1 MPATRTTP
9 RDGGDYAI
17 THDARPGACGVGV
30 PDESSRDR
38 GERWRSGV
46 TDHTASTGVT
56 KPVFELALALNR
68 VESVEGAVD
77 RTVARL
83 SEMFDHVSTGVFA
96 WRLSA
101 SPGRERQGAASTS
114 SVELTR
120 ADGVVDAPPADRSFA
135 RLSTATGPRSTTGI
149 AGPHSPES
157 GRIDVDSRLNAER
170 DGTGLVRSELLCGVG
185 DEWVVGLASTE
196 RAAFD
201 AADRRVLA
209 RAVDALEAAI
219 ARLCEPAR
227 VEATNATQAIE
238 FDAFQR
244 AIDEAADGVAILED
258 DEYVYVDRTHVEMY
272 GFDSKAQLL
281 GDTWEKLYDAAEVE
295 RLKAEA
301 FPVLERTGQW
311 QGRVT
316 GSRPDGST
324 FPVEI
329 SLTVVDGGRIICT
342 ARDRTEA
349 RERKRELE
357 LKERAMDEADIAI
370 QITDP
375 TRAGN
380 PLVYVNEGFERLTGY
395 DESAVLGQNPRF
407 LQSEATENGQLQELR
422 EAVEAERPATVE
434 LENVTADG
442 EPYWA
447 RLSVAP
453 VHDEDGRLT
462 NFIGIQQ
469 DVTERRE
476 LLETLRDRTERLE
489 LVLSETETGIAEW
502 DLDAERVRW
511 DETLVDTFGQDPE
524 TIAEFWSIVHPED
537 RERTRDEFETMLET
551 GEPTSGAFRV
561 FTGDGDVAWL
571 ETRAVATLDD
581 DGTPHKV
588 LATGADVTEQT
599 ERTQWLYDL
608 FDYGP
613 LMFLRTRI
621 GDEGAVVEACD
632 PSFAERL
639 GYDREAV
646 RGEPLSTFYD
656 DESAQNLQ
664 TGGYAEAL
672 DGELTVV
679 ERQLVD
685 ASGEPVPCLL
695 RAVPREIDGR
705 AVGTDVLLID
715 ITEQKQRERA
725 LSSAKAQYQTML
737 RAAPDPV
744 FVVDS
749 ASGEV
754 LEANTAAATLLE
766 TPLDE
771 LVEQH
776 YTDLF
781 PSSERDQYRALFE
794 GGTDGPVSTLPNG
807 RQTRLATGAGD
818 TVPVETNLTTVE
830 LDDGPVTYGVF
841 RDVSERKK
849 YTRRLEA
856 VFNGTVQL
864 TGLVDPDGTV
874 VSINDAAVTFTG
886 TGRDRL
892 VGSHLKHALWTDA
905 DAEADFDVDEAIRRA
920 ANGESV
926 RRETEL
932 RGTDRIATVDFSV
945 KPVQTDDG
953 DVPLLV
959 VEGNDITAQKRQ
971 QQHLQVLQRVMR
983 HNIRNDLNALRGWT
997 NLLVEEP
1004 DPDRRAAHFD
1014 RIERGFDRWERIA
1027 ENIHRIERAIGT
1039 QPADA
1044 ERVSAATLARRV
1056 VDDRRDDHPA
1066 ATIRVHADDAVGAIP
1081 RLIDVPLGELVDNA
1095 VQAHPDERP
1104 TVDVTVTRR
1113 DGGWLRIAVADDGPG
1128 MPPMEASVLETG
1140 EESPLSHGSG
1150 LGVWTVR
1157 MVITHF
1163 GGDVEVETADDGTRV
1178 VLWIPTGETSHE
1190 DGRPTAPSSA
1200 VANHG

>member
-1 MPATRTTP
+1 MTGR
-9 RDGGDYAI
+9 
-17 THDARPGACGVGV
+17 
-30 PDESSRDR
+30 
-38 GERWRSGV
+38 
-46 TDHTASTGVT
+46 TASTSVAE
-56 KPVFELALALNR
+56 PVFDLALALNR
-68 VESVEGAVD
+68 TESVESAVD

-83 SEMFDHVSTGVFA
+83 SEVFDCASTGVFV

-101 SPGRERQGAASTS
+101 TRHGEQRDAASARS
-114 SVELTR
+114 AELTR
-120 ADGVVDAPPADRSFA
+120 SGGAIDAPPADRSFA
-135 RLSTATGPRSTTGI
+135 RLPAAAGPRSTAGI
-149 AGPHSPES
+149 AGPRRPSFDQVEVDS
-157 GRIDVDSRLNAER
+157 GPDVGRNDVD
-170 DGTGLVRSELLCGVG
+170 LVRSELLCGVG
-185 DEWVVGLASTE
+185 DERVIGIASTE
-196 RAAFD
+196 RGAFD
-201 AADRRVLA
+201 AADRRVLTL
-209 RAVDALEAAI
+209 AVDALEAAV
-219 ARLCEPAR
+219 ARLCEPAQ

-281 GDTWEKLYDAAEVE
+281 GDTWEKLYDTTEVE

-301 FPVLERTGQW
+301 FPVLERDGQW
-311 QGRVT
+311 RGRVT
-316 GSRPDGST
+316 GCRPDGST

-349 RERKRELE
+349 RKRERELE

-375 TRAGN
+375 TQAGN

-395 DESAVLGQNPRF
+395 DESEVLGENPRF
-407 LQSEATENGQLQELR
+407 LQSEATESRQLQELR
-422 EAVEAERPATVE
+422 EAVEAERPVTVE

-476 LLETLRDRTERLE
+476 LLRTLKDRTERLE

-502 DLDAERVRW
+502 DLDTERVRW

-524 TIAEFWSIVHPED
+524 TLAEFWSIVHPED

-551 GEPTSGAFRV
+551 GEPSSGAFRV

-571 ETRAVATLDD
+571 ETRAVAMRNDD
-581 DGTPHKV
+581 DTPHKV

-621 GDEGAVVEACD
+621 GDGGAIVEECD
-632 PSFAERL
+632 PSFADRL

-646 RGEPLSTFYD
+646 RGEPLSAFYD
-656 DESAQNLQ
+656 DESTDDLQ

-744 FVVDS
+744 FVVDP

-771 LVEQH
+771 LVEGH

-781 PSSERDQYRALFE
+781 PASERDQYRTLFE

-807 RQTRLATGAGD
+807 RQTRLVTGAGE

-830 LDDGPVTYGVF
+830 LDDGPVTYGAF
-841 RDVSERKK
+841 RDISERKK

-864 TGLVDPDGTV
+864 TGLVDPDGTI
-874 VSINDAAVTFTG
+874 VSINDATVAFTG
-886 TGRDRL
+886 TGRDQL

-905 DAEADFDVDEAIRRA
+905 GTEADFDVDEAIRQA
-920 ANGESV
+920 AAGEPV

-945 KPVQTDDG
+945 KPVQADDG
-953 DVPLLV
+953 DVTLLV
-959 VEGNDITAQKRQ
+959 VEGNDITAQKQQ

-997 NLLVEEP
+997 NLLADED
-1004 DPDRRAAHFD
+1004 DPDRRAAHLD
-1014 RIERGFDRWERIA
+1014 RVERGFDRWERIA
-1027 ENIHRIERAIGT
+1027 ENIHRIEQAIGT
-1039 QPADA
+1039 QPADV
-1044 ERVSAATLARRV
+1044 ERVPAATLTRRV
-1056 VDDRRDDHPA
+1056 VDDRRDAHPA
-1066 ATIRVHADDAVGAIP
+1066 ATIGVHADDVRGTLP
-1081 RLIDVPLGELVDNA
+1081 RLIDVPLGELIDNA
-1095 VQAHPDERP
+1095 VQAHPDEDP

-1113 DGGWLRIAVADDGPG
+1113 DSGWLQVAVTDDGPG

-1157 MVITHF
+1157 MVVTHF
-1163 GGDVEVETADDGTRV
+1163 GGDVEVETAADGTRV
-1178 VLWIPTGETSHE
+1178 VLWIPTSGTSRE
-1190 DGRPTAPSSA
+1190 DGHLTAHSPTGASHS
-1200 VANHG
+1200 

>member
-1 MPATRTTP
+1 MH
-9 RDGGDYAI
+9 I
-17 THDARPGACGVGV
+17 
-30 PDESSRDR
+30 
-38 GERWRSGV
+38 V
-46 TDHTASTGVT
+46 TDRTGSTSVAE
-56 KPVFELALALNR
+56 PVFELATALNR
-68 VESVEGAVD
+68 IESVESAIDRAVVCLHEVFD
-77 RTVARL
+77 RASV
-83 SEMFDHVSTGVFA
+83 GVFV
-96 WRLSA
+96 WRLSTTRC
-101 SPGRERQGAASTS
+101 SERRDAASTWS
-114 SVELTR
+114 AELAR
-120 ADGVVDAPPADRSFA
+120 EGGSIDAPPADRSFA
-135 RLSTATGPRSTTGI
+135 RLPGTSGLRSTTGI
-149 AGPHSPES
+149 AGPRRPAAS
-157 GRIDVDSRLNAER
+157 RVDVDAEH
-170 DGTGLVRSELLCGVG
+170 DGVRPVRSELLCGVG
-185 DEWVVGLASTE
+185 DAWVVGLASTARE
-196 RAAFD
+196 AFD
-201 AADRRVLA
+201 AADRRVLK
-209 RAVDALEAAI
+209 RTVDALEAAVD
-219 ARLCEPAR
+219 RLSEPAR

-244 AIDEAADGVAILED
+244 AIDEAADGVAILEGN
-258 DEYVYVDRTHVEMY
+258 EYVYVDRTHVEMY
-272 GFDSKAQLL
+272 GFSSKTQLL
-281 GDTWEKLYDAAEVE
+281 GDTWEKLYDNTEVE

-301 FPVLERTGQW
+301 FPVLEREGQW
-311 QGRVT
+311 RGRVT

-329 SLTVVDGGRIICT
+329 SLTVVEGDRIICT
-342 ARDRTEA
+342 ARDQTEK
-349 RERKRELE
+349 REQKRELE
-357 LKERAMDEADIAI
+357 IKERAMDEADIAI

-375 TRAGN
+375 TQAGN

-395 DESAVLGQNPRF
+395 DTSEVLGQNSRF
-407 LQSEATENGQLQELR
+407 LQSETTEGQQVRELR
-422 EAVEAERPATVE
+422 EAIEAERPVTVE

-453 VHDEDGRLT
+453 VHDEDGKLT

-469 DVTERRE
+469 DVTERRA
-476 LLETLRDRTERLE
+476 LIETLRDRTERLE

-502 DLDAERVRW
+502 DLDAERVQW
-511 DETLVDTFGQDPE
+511 DETLIDTFGQNPK

-551 GEPTSGAFRV
+551 GEPTNGAFRV

-581 DGTPHKV
+581 DGAPRKV
-588 LATGADVTEQT
+588 LATGSDVTDQT
-599 ERTQWLYDL
+599 ERTEWLYDL

-613 LMFLRTRI
+613 LMFLRTRVD
-621 GDEGAVVEACD
+621 DEAAVVEACD
-632 PSFAERL
+632 PSFADRL

-646 RGEPLSTFYD
+646 RGERLSAFYD
-656 DESAQNLQ
+656 DESTTDLQ
-664 TGGYAEAL
+664 TGGYTEAL

-679 ERQLVD
+679 ERRLVD
-685 ASGEPVPCLL
+685 AEGESIPCLL

-705 AVGTDVLLID
+705 VVGTDVLLID

-744 FVVDS
+744 FVVD
-749 ASGEV
+749 
-754 LEANTAAATLLE
+754 AAAEEILE
-766 TPLDE
+766 TNAAAASLLDSPLDD
-771 LVEQH
+771 LVKRR

-781 PSSERDQYRALFE
+781 PASDRDQYRTLFE

-807 RQTRLATGAGD
+807 RQTQLVTAAGE

-841 RDVSERKK
+841 RDISERKK

-856 VFNGTVQL
+856 VFNGTFQL
-864 TGLVDPDGTV
+864 TGLLNPDGTI
-874 VSINDAAVTFTG
+874 VSINDATVAFTG
-886 TGRDRL
+886 TDRDRL
-892 VGSHLKHALWTDA
+892 VGSHLEQALWTDA
-905 DAEADFDVDEAIRRA
+905 DTTPDFDVDEAIHRA

-945 KPVQTDDG
+945 KPVQADDG
-953 DVPLLV
+953 DVTLLV

-997 NLLVEEP
+997 SLLVAED
-1004 DPDRRAAHFD
+1004 DPDRRATHLS

-1027 ENIHRIERAIGT
+1027 ENIRRIERAIGT
-1039 QPADA
+1039 QPADVK
-1044 ERVSAATLARRV
+1044 RVPAPTLTRHV
-1056 VDDRRDDHPA
+1056 VDERRDRHPE
-1066 ATIRVHADDAVGAIP
+1066 ATIRVHADGVTATVP
-1081 RLIDVPLGELVDNA
+1081 RLINIPLGELLDNA

-1104 TVDVTVTRR
+1104 TVDVTVACR
-1113 DGGWLRIAVADDGPG
+1113 DDGWLRIAVTDDGPG
-1128 MPPMEASVLETG
+1128 MPSMEASVLETG

-1157 MVITHF
+1157 MVVTHF
-1163 GGDVEVETADDGTRV
+1163 GGDVAVETTDDGTRV
-1178 VLWIPTGETSHE
+1178 VLWVPTGETTRE
-1190 DGRPTAPSSA
+1190 DGQLTAPSSGGR
-1200 VANHG
+1200 NRE

>member
-1 MPATRTTP
+1 MT
-9 RDGGDYAI
+9 
-17 THDARPGACGVGV
+17 
-30 PDESSRDR
+30 DR
-38 GERWRSGV
+38 GVS
-46 TDHTASTGVT
+46 ASSHEPT
-56 KPVFELALALNR
+56 FELALALNKA
-68 VESVEGAVD
+68 ESVEDAVD
-77 RTVARL
+77 RTVACL
-83 SEMFDHVSTGVFA
+83 SEVFDTESVGVFV

-101 SPGRERQGAASTS
+101 ASTPS
-114 SVELTR
+114 AGRASPTVSAELTQS
-120 ADGVVDAPPADRSFA
+120 DGAIDAPPTDRSFVQ
-135 RLSTATGPRSTTGI
+135 LTTTEPRVTTGI
-149 AGPHSPES
+149 AGPRRSES
-157 GRIDVDSRLNAER
+157 SWAETDSESDVGRDSV
-170 DGTGLVRSELLCGVG
+170 GLVGSELLCGVG
-185 DEWVVGLASTE
+185 DDRIVGLASIVP
-196 RAAFD
+196 RAFD
-201 AADRRVLA
+201 AADRRVLT
-209 RAVDALEAAI
+209 RAADALEAALG
-219 ARLCEPAR
+219 RLREPAR
-227 VEATNATQAIE
+227 VEAANATQAIE

-244 AIDEAADGVAILED
+244 AIDEAADGVAILEG
-258 DEYVYVDRTHVEMY
+258 DEYVYVDQTHVEMY
-272 GFDSKAQLL
+272 GFSSKTQLL
-281 GDTWEKLYDAAEVE
+281 GDTWETLYETAEVE
-295 RLKAEA
+295 RLKGEA
-301 FPVLERTGQW
+301 FPVLEREGQW
-311 QGRVT
+311 RGRVA

-329 SLTVVDGGRIICT
+329 SLTVVGDNRIICT
-342 ARDRTEA
+342 ARDRTEE

-395 DESAVLGQNPRF
+395 DESEVLGQNPRF
-407 LQSEATENGQLQELR
+407 LQSEATESEQLTQLR
-422 EAVEAERPATVE
+422 EAVEAERPTTVE
-434 LENVTADG
+434 LENVTAEG

-476 LLETLRDRTERLE
+476 LLETLKDRTERLE

-502 DLDAERVRW
+502 DLDAERVQW
-511 DETLVDTFGQDPE
+511 DETLVDTFGHDPE
-524 TIAEFWSIVHPED
+524 TMAEFWSIVHPGD

-561 FTGDGDVAWL
+561 CTGDGDVAWL

-581 DGTPHKV
+581 DGTPRKV
-588 LATGADVTEQT
+588 LATGADVTDQT
-599 ERTQWLYDL
+599 ERTEWLYDL

-621 GDEGAVVEACD
+621 DGEAAVVEECD

-646 RGEPLSTFYD
+646 RGELLSTFYD
-656 DESAQNLQ
+656 DESTNDLQ
-664 TGGYAEAL
+664 TGGYTEAL

-685 ASGEPVPCLL
+685 AEGEPVPCLL

-725 LSSAKAQYQTML
+725 LSSARAQYRTML

-744 FVVDS
+744 FVVEPT
-749 ASGEV
+749 SGEI
-754 LEANTAAATLLE
+754 LETNTAAATLLD

-771 LVEQH
+771 LVEGQ

-781 PSSERDQYRALFE
+781 RTADHEQYRTLFE

-807 RQTRLATGAGD
+807 RQTRLETATGE

-841 RDVSERKK
+841 RDISERKK

-856 VFNGTVQL
+856 VFNGTFQL
-864 TGLVDPDGTV
+864 TGLLDPDGTV
-874 VSINDAAVTFTG
+874 VSINDAAVAFTG
-886 TGRDRL
+886 MDRDRL
-892 VGSHLKHALWTDA
+892 VGSHLKDALWADA
-905 DAEADFDVDEAIRRA
+905 DAEADFDVDEAIDRA
-920 ANGESV
+920 ASGESV

-945 KPVQTDDG
+945 KPVRTDDG
-953 DVPLLV
+953 DVALLV

-997 NLLVEEP
+997 NLLVDAS
-1004 DPDRRAAHFD
+1004 DPDRRATHYE

-1027 ENIHRIERAIGT
+1027 ENIHQIERAIAT
-1039 QPADA
+1039 QPADVDRIPA
-1044 ERVSAATLARRV
+1044 TTLAQRV
-1056 VDDRRDDHPA
+1056 VDDRCDRHPA
-1066 ATIRVHADDAVGAIP
+1066 ATICAHTSGATGTIP
-1081 RLIDVPLGELVDNA
+1081 RLIDVALGELVDNA
-1095 VQAHPDERP
+1095 VQAHPDQDP
-1104 TVDVTVTRR
+1104 TVDVTVTRPE
-1113 DGGWLRIAVADDGPG
+1113 DGWLQIAVTDDGPG
-1128 MPPMEASVLETG
+1128 MPSMEASVLETG

-1157 MVITHF
+1157 MIVTHF
-1163 GGDVEVETADDGTRV
+1163 GGDVEVETTDDGTRV
-1178 VLWIPTGETSHE
+1178 VLWVPTGETPPGS
-1190 DGRPTAPSSA
+1190 GPTVTPSSA
-1200 VANHG
+1200 VANRS